1 MSISRKMKRY
11 TLFKC
16 HLFSIQQALAN
27 ALRYF
32 PSKHHEMLSAEFAK
46 ELQEYGHIYMYR
58 FLPEEDLR

>member
-1 MSISRKMKRY
+1 MSISGKMKRY
-11 TLFKC
+11 ALFNF

-32 PSKHHEMLSAEFAK
+32 PSEHHEMLSAEFAK
-46 ELQEYGHIYMYR
+46 ELQEYGHVYMYR

>member
-1 MSISRKMKRY
+1 MLIYKKMKRFFIN
-11 TLFKC
+11 TI
-16 HLFSIQQALAN
+16 FSIQQALAN

-32 PSKHHEMLSAEFAK
+32 PSEHHEMLSTEFAK

>member
-1 MSISRKMKRY
+1 MFLQY
-11 TLFKC
+11 

-32 PSKHHEMLSAEFAK
+32 PPEHHEMLSAEFAK

-58 FLPEEDLR
+58 FLPEEDVR